1 MDLGSKSPIY
11 DLFLLAHIVAAIGGF
26 GANGLA
32 GIYAGQLYPT
42 ASDSATRYFT
52 SPRFIAE
59 KLIYLVP
66 VFGLIMIGVS
76 RGTSELVRPWVLTG
90 IAAWIAAI
98 AVAHS
103 LVWPSERRI
112 AKLIGSASEAG
123 AVQLHAKKLARGAM
137 ILDLIFLIALVTM
150 IVQFGGK

>member
-1 MDLGSKSPIY
+1 MGLGSRSPIY
-11 DLFLLAHIVAAIGGF
+11 DVLLLAHIVAAIGGF

-32 GIYAGQLYPT
+32 GVYAGQLYPT
-42 ASDSATRYFT
+42 TTEPAIRYFT

-76 RGTSELVRPWVLTG
+76 RGTSELVKPWVLTG
-90 IAAWIAAI
+90 ITAWIVAI
-98 AVAHS
+98 AVAHT
-103 LVWPSERRI
+103 LVWPTERKI
-112 AKLIGSASEAG
+112 AKLVSSASNVA
-123 AVQLHAKKLARGAM
+123 AVQMHAKKLARGAM
-137 ILDLIFLIALVTM
+137 ILDLVFLIALFTM

>member
-1 MDLGSKSPIY
+1 MDLGSRSPIY
-11 DLFLLAHIVAAIGGF
+11 DMLLLAHIVAAIGGF

-32 GIYAGQLYPT
+32 GVYAGQLYPT
-42 ASDSATRYFT
+42 ATDAAIRYFT
-52 SPRFIAE
+52 SPKFIAE

-76 RGTSELVRPWVLTG
+76 RGISELVKPWVLAG
-90 IAAWIAAI
+90 IMSWIAAVV
-98 AVAHS
+98 VAHTM
-103 LVWPSERRI
+103 VWPTERKI
-112 AKLIGSASEAG
+112 AKLVGSVPNVAAI
-123 AVQLHAKKLARGAM
+123 QTHAKKLARGAL

>member
-11 DLFLLAHIVAAIGGF
+11 DLLLLAHIVAAIGGF

-32 GIYAGQLYPT
+32 GVYAGQLYPT
-42 ASDSATRYFT
+42 ATDSATRYFT

-76 RGTSELVRPWVLTG
+76 RGTSELVKPWVLTG
-90 IAAWIAAI
+90 ITAWVAAI
-98 AVAHS
+98 AVAQT
-103 LVWPSERRI
+103 LVWPNERKI
-112 AKLIGSASEAG
+112 AKLVGSASEVA
-123 AVQLHAKKLARGAM
+123 AVQIHAKKLARGAM
-137 ILDLIFLIALVTM
+137 ILDLIFMIALVTM
-150 IVQFGGK
+150 IGQFGGK